1 MVTCSAAFKGYETA
15 SFEQSSKMQR
25 ELTLL
30 ILLSAAAADAKPFP
44 SWIPGEADLICAKF
58 DYYYHRHFDG
68 YSELILNRTENYKYD
83 PRRERLQGINML
95 DMNRDM
101 Y

>member
-1 MVTCSAAFKGYETA
+1 MY
-15 SFEQSSKMQR
+15 
-25 ELTLL
+25 L
-30 ILLSAAAADAKPFP
+30 IESQFP

-83 PRRERLQGINML
+83 PRRERLQGINMIVMKWPFTN
-95 DMNRDM
+95 DVSEMEQKS
-101 Y
+101 

>member
-1 MVTCSAAFKGYETA
+1 MIACSVALNGSESA
-15 SFEQSSKMQR
+15 SFKKLSKMQR

-30 ILLSAAAADAKPFP
+30 ILLSVAADAKPFP

-68 YSELILNRTENYKYD
+68 YSELILNRTENFKYE
-83 PRRERLQGINML
+83 PRRERLQGINVIGMTK
-95 DMNRDM
+95 
-101 Y
+101 YT